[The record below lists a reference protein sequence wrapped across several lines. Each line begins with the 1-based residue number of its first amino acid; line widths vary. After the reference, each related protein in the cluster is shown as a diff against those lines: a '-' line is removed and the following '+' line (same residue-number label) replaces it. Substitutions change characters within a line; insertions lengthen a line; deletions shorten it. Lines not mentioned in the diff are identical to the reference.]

1 MNIKSMINR
10 LLKPSKTNSF
20 FLFGARGT
28 GKTSL
33 LKEHFIS
40 PDTLYI
46 DLLSDSEFEALNLE
60 PDSLEARLKASKS
73 TRRVI
78 VDEVQKV
85 PALLDVVHRLIESFT
100 GVQFILTGSSARKL
114 KRGGANLL
122 AGRAWVYHLYPLSFG
137 ELGEQFLLQSAL
149 EWGGL
154 PGHLKF
160 ESDNDKKEFF
170 RAYTSTYLREE
181 ILQEQ
186 LIRDLKP
193 FQRFL
198 PIAAQNSGDV
208 INFSKIG
215 RDVGVAPQTAESYFQ
230 ILEDTLLG
238 FRLPAFHHSLR
249 KQERMNPK
257 FYLFDTGVLRT
268 LLRTIGT
275 PLQPGTYAYGRAFEH
290 LLIREIITLSSYARR
305 DDEFYY
311 YATYGGREVD
321 LVIDRG
327 PEGLV
332 FIEIK
337 STSSVSDDDLR
348 HLTALS
354 RESKLKD
361 ASFYCLSLD
370 ETPKKKEGVL
380 CLHWIAGLTEL
391 GLR

>member
-1 MNIKSMINR
+1 MLKR
-10 LLKPSKTNSF
+10 LIKPSQSRSF

-33 LKEHFIS
+33 VKEHFLQE
-40 PDTLYI
+40 DTLYI
-46 DLLSDSEFEALNLE
+46 DLLRDSEFEVLNIE
-60 PDSLEARLKASKS
+60 PDSLEERLLAKPGIK
-73 TRRVI
+73 RVVI
-78 VDEVQKV
+78 DEVQKI
-85 PALLDVVHRLIESFT
+85 PALLDVVHRLIENHKN
-100 GVQFILTGSSARKL
+100 VQFILTGSSARKL

-122 AGRAWVYHLYPLSFG
+122 AGRAWVYHLYPLSYA
-137 ELGEQFLLQSAL
+137 ELGEKFSLPSAL

-154 PGHLKF
+154 PGQLELK
-160 ESDNDKKEFF
+160 SDDDKKECF
-170 RAYTSTYLREE
+170 RAYTSTYLKEE

-186 LIRDLKP
+186 LVRDLKP

-198 PIAAQNSGDV
+198 PIAAQNSGAV

-238 FRLPAFHHSLR
+238 FRLPAFHRSIR

-268 LLRTIGT
+268 LLKTIGT
-275 PLQPGTYAYGRAFEH
+275 PLQSGTYAFGRAFEH
-290 LLIREIITLSSYARR
+290 FLIREIITLSSYARR

-311 YATYGGREVD
+311 YATHGGREVD

-327 PEGLV
+327 PEGLI

-337 STSSVSDDDLR
+337 STDRVSDDDLR
-348 HLTALS
+348 HLHALS
-354 RESKLKD
+354 EEKKLKD
-361 ASFYCLSLD
+361 ASFYCFSLD
-370 ETPKKKEGVL
+370 KNATKKGDVL
-380 CLHWIAGLTEL
+380 CLYWEEGLKEL
-391 GLR
+391 GLSKV

>member
-1 MNIKSMINR
+1 MIER
-10 LLKPSKTNSF
+10 LIKPSKINSF

-33 LKEHFIS
+33 IKEHFLG
-40 PDTLYI
+40 PDVLYI
-46 DLLSDSEFEALNLE
+46 DLLRDAEFEALNIQ
-60 PDSLEARLKASKS
+60 PDSLEARLLAKPDLK
-73 TRRVI
+73 RVVI
-78 VDEVQKV
+78 DEVQKI
-85 PALLDVVHRLIESFT
+85 PALLDVVHLLIENHK
-100 GVQFILTGSSARKL
+100 GVQFVLTGSSARKL

-122 AGRAWVYHLYPLSFG
+122 AGRAWVYHLYPLSYV
-137 ELGEQFLLQSAL
+137 ELGEQFSLQQAL

-154 PGHLKF
+154 PGHLAF
-160 ESDNDKKEFF
+160 DAADDKREFF

-186 LIRDLKP
+186 LVRDLKP

-198 PIAAQNSGDV
+198 PVAAQNSGSV

-238 FRLPAFHHSLR
+238 FRLPAFHRSIR

-268 LLRTIGT
+268 LLKTIGA
-275 PLQPGTYAYGRAFEH
+275 PLQPGTYAFGRAFEH
-290 LLIREIITLSSYARR
+290 FLIQQIIALSSYARR

-311 YATYGGREVD
+311 YATHGGREVD
-321 LVIDRG
+321 LVIVRG
-327 PEGLV
+327 SEELL

-337 STSSVSDDDLR
+337 STDRISEDDLR
-348 HLTALS
+348 HLNALS
-354 RESKLKD
+354 HESKLKD
-361 ASFYCLSLD
+361 ASFYCFSLD
-370 ETPKKKEGVL
+370 KKATKKDKVL
-380 CLHWIAGLTEL
+380 CLYWKEGLREL
-391 GLR
+391 GLV

>member
-1 MNIKSMINR
+1 MIRR
-10 LLKPSKTNSF
+10 LLKPSQTHSF

-33 LKEHFIS
+33 IKDSFLG

-46 DLLSDSEFEALNLE
+46 DLLSDTEFEALNLE
-60 PDSLEARLKASKS
+60 PDALEGKLLAKPNL
-73 TRRVI
+73 RRIVI
-78 VDEVQKV
+78 DEVQKV
-85 PALLDVVHRLIESFT
+85 PALLDVVHRLIENNKHI
-100 GVQFILTGSSARKL
+100 QFVLTGSSARKL

-122 AGRAWVYHLYPLSFG
+122 AGRAWIYHLYPLSAA
-137 ELGEQFLLQSAL
+137 ELKDHFSLLHIL

-154 PGHLKF
+154 PGHL
-160 ESDNDKKEFF
+160 ELHAEDEKKEFF
-170 RAYTSTYLREE
+170 RAYTSTYLKEE

-198 PIAAQNSGDV
+198 PIAAQNSGAI

-238 FRLPAFHHSLR
+238 FRLPAFHRSIR

-268 LLRTIGT
+268 LLKTIGT
-275 PLQPGTYAYGRAFEH
+275 PLPPGTYAFGRAFEH
-290 LLIREIITLSSYARR
+290 FLIREIITLSSYDRR
-305 DDEFYY
+305 DDDFYY
-311 YATYGGREVD
+311 YATHGGREID

-327 PEGLV
+327 PQGLI

-337 STSSVSDDDLR
+337 STDRVTNDDLR
-348 HLTALS
+348 HLHALS
-354 RESKLKD
+354 QESTLQD
-361 ASFYCLSLD
+361 ANFYCFSLD
-370 ETPKKKEGVL
+370 KHASRREKVL
-380 CLHWIAGLTEL
+380 CLHWEDGLKEL
-391 GLR
+391 ELL